1 MSEGHLVFQVRVWT
15 KSEVLLAALLL
26 LAIVKWLVSCLRSCF
41 RSCLTRKPRSPE
53 LPVAVETGRGRRN
66 QAPALRSD
74 PIYVMDPEPV
84 PNLNV

>member
-1 MSEGHLVFQVRVWT
+1 MFQVRVWT
-15 KSEVLLAALLL
+15 KTEVLLAALLL
-26 LAIVKWLVSCLRSCF
+26 LAILKWLVSCLRSCW
-41 RSCLTRKPRSPE
+41 TRKPRSPE